1 MKKVYKEIQ
10 QENGTLK
17 IYGSNRTIQ
26 TYYKRPEW
34 SQDEEIAFKYRG
46 KEYFLS
52 EFVNVHNK
60 VYSPNPP
67 EWLKEFDGYMN
78 DSFFSGVCIKLIN
91 DENDEAVKVKA
102 FTFVS

>member
-34 SQDEEIAFKYRG
+34 SEDEEIAF
-46 KEYFLS
+46 
-52 EFVNVHNK
+52 
-60 VYSPNPP
+60 
-67 EWLKEFDGYMN
+67 
-78 DSFFSGVCIKLIN
+78 
-91 DENDEAVKVKA
+91 
-102 FTFVS
+102 